1 MSGTLILLVLF
12 VGANILSTKYTESS
26 VSTKIVSIFS
36 ILSQINFYTEVE
48 SPKYYRC
55 KHYICKISRH

>member
-12 VGANILSTKYTESS
+12 VGANILSTKYTKSS

-36 ILSQINFYTEVE
+36 VLSQINFYTEVE
-48 SPKYYRC
+48 LSKY
-55 KHYICKISRH
+55 SGS